1 MGPSSL
7 GGGRSSISQA
17 VQVCK
22 GSLHAACTCP
32 PHRHDAQE
40 EGQFHQWGGEGEAK
54 GRSVRLTAKPAPV
67 KVEAKQKNAAE
78 KDKSS
83 DKKVQMKWKR
93 GAKGKTG

>member
-1 MGPSSL
+1 M
-7 GGGRSSISQA
+7 
-17 VQVCK
+17 
-22 GSLHAACTCP
+22 
-32 PHRHDAQE
+32 
-40 EGQFHQWGGEGEAK
+40 
-54 GRSVRLTAKPAPV
+54 TAKPAPA